1 MVGDDNIEAVF
12 LIRNRLGLDHLEG
25 ALQIGVEQALLRFL
39 RQPRR
44 SVGQGYASA
53 MRFPTQVLG
62 PQQSRAAPEFKY
74 TPVLWDVEM
83 VEDPMKPGIF
93 FGAEASVQIDPSA

>member
-12 LIRNRLGLDHLEG
+12 LIGNRLGLDHLEG
-25 ALQIGVEQALLRFL
+25 ELQIGVEQALLRFL
-39 RQPRR
+39 RHPREKR
-44 SVGQGYASA
+44 RTGYAPA
-53 MRFPTQVLG
+53 MRYPTQVLA

-93 FGAEASVQIDPSA
+93 FGAEASVQIRP